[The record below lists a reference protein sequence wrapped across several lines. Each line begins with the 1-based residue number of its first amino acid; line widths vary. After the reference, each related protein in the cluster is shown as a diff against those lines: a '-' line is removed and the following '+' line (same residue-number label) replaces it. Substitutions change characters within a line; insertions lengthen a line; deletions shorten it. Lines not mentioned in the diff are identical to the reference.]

1 MVRRTDQEFPL
12 TVTPIGAIVAAFP
25 ARTAIGTHQPGG
37 GGIRVSDKRL
47 LVVDDEL
54 GFREFVGKVAASAG
68 YEVEVTS
75 NAREFMRLYESF
87 DPTLIVM
94 DMILPEMDG
103 FELMQWLIR
112 QNCRS
117 RVLVVTGYNPHYAEM
132 AETIGTDAGKLDVE
146 TLTKPIGLMELR
158 AALN

>member
-1 MVRRTDQEFPL
+1 MTLWFYILLDDETEWRKVGEPRQGSLANCDSLSRGNRLSQ
-12 TVTPIGAIVAAFP
+12 G
-25 ARTAIGTHQPGG
+25 
-37 GGIRVSDKRL
+37 RL

-87 DPTLIVM
+87 DPTLIVL

-103 FELMQWLIR
+103 FELMQWLIAQKCEAR
-112 QNCRS
+112 I
-117 RVLVVTGYNPHYAEM
+117 LVVTGYNPQYAEM
-132 AETIGTDAGKLDVE
+132 AETIGTNAGKLDVQ
-146 TLTKPIGLMELR
+146 TLTKPIALTDLR
-158 AALN
+158 AALD